1 MKKEKCNVLSF
12 GKVRL
17 SGSKILG
24 AIAAASLALSLCACS
39 GIGGDGSGVGD
50 GVGTIDG
57 IGTIDGT
64 GTADGVGT
72 IDGAGTTD
80 GTGAGDGTAAG
91 DGTGSA
97 EASGRERESGAAG
110 EAAAAAVQAGGIQLL
125 TDLTANAACS
135 TEEGYYYL
143 TVEAIKLRDG
153 EQGSRLMYMDYA
165 SAREIFLCSTAGCSH
180 DSVDC
185 PAVFPRD
192 EFPAYSTQLF
202 VWGGGLYILRG
213 GYDSDQV
220 TVSYFGSNG
229 EEEPESR
236 PAVLYRA
243 NLDGTERRKV
253 YTFEAG
259 LKLEGVVFGDDSGIY
274 VITKKLA
281 ADAGGDTGFSDFTG
295 KRLMRLNLKDGKL
308 AEVCSLDFGDSVS
321 RKIIGC
327 YGDKLLFGS
336 IDFGRE
342 VTSEELWDD
351 DIHKELFDNSWEV
364 CELLDIKTGKRKEV
378 CRIPNRERHSL
389 KVLGNRVY
397 VSYAG
402 TGEIKSIVPE
412 TGEEKTIARFP
423 QSQIMEGFGNLL
435 CCRDFDLADS
445 TWYFVNTDTG
455 EISHSTLVSLSG
467 GSLEFKAVTGKDV
480 LVINDYD
487 TGDMYDFI
495 QYHYA
500 LISLE
505 DLMAG
510 RPNWRRIE
518 MIGSGQ

>member
-12 GKVRL
+12 GKVCL

-80 GTGAGDGTAAG
+80 GTGAGDGTGAT

-110 EAAAAAVQAGGIQLL
+110 EAAAAVQAGGIQLL

-143 TVEAIKLRDG
+143 TEEAIKLRDG
-153 EQGSRLMYMDYA
+153 GWGSRLMYMDYA

-213 GYDSDQV
+213 GYNSDEV

-229 EEEPESR
+229 AVEPESR

-327 YGDKLLFGS
+327 YGDKLLLGS

-351 DIHKELFDNSWEV
+351 DIHKELFDNSWDV

-378 CRIPNRERHSL
+378 CRISNRERHSL

-487 TGDMYDFI
+487 SGDMYDFI

-510 RPNWRRIE
+510 RANWRRIE